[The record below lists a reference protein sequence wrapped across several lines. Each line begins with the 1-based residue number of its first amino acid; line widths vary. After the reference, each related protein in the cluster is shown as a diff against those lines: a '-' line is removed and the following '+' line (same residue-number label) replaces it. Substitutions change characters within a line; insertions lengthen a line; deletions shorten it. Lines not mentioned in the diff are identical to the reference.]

1 VNVFSKT
8 QRFEFK
14 INIENEKQRQMFR
27 ERMAEKN
34 QMINENMHVIEAIE
48 EGKRVSAYFETEDQA
63 RRFVVALAEAK
74 EIEQKGYNLEEID
87 KHSKLSRATD
97 HKVIPSREELSRRLV
112 TGGIPDKLI
121 EGGLSGAK
129 LALIDSTTQQH
140 QPKLLPGEEELLKTQ
155 LAMKKDLA

>member
-1 VNVFSKT
+1 MNVFSKT

-48 EGKRVSAYFETEDQA
+48 EGKRVSAYFETEEQA
-63 RRFVVALAEAK
+63 RRFVVALAETK

-87 KHSKLSRATD
+87 KHSKLSRSTD

-112 TGGIPDKLI
+112 AGGIPDKFI

-129 LALIDSTTQQH
+129 
-140 QPKLLPGEEELLKTQ
+140 
-155 LAMKKDLA
+155 